1 MSIRSSPPFR
11 LERKEVPMTLFEVFE
26 EGVMHD
32 VEFMTA
38 DEKRKV
44 LKQWELFLQSGL
56 KKEKFTKSL
65 YTHLIMH
72 CSFIAHYSIHG
83 FYATY
88 FENGDAIMIF
98 LSQFDGRNGIP
109 KSVEYGMHYWYTREE
124 HHDINSEMVRIASK
138 YVPVLLQQAQN
149 RQKEA
154 DIAQARALLAKHRIT
169 LNEEE

>member
-1 MSIRSSPPFR
+1 
-11 LERKEVPMTLFEVFE
+11 MTLFEVVE

-38 DEKRKV
+38 AEKRKV

-56 KKEKFTKSL
+56 KKEKFTKAL

-83 FYATY
+83 FFATY
-88 FENGDAIMIF
+88 FESGDDIVTF

-109 KSVEYGMHYWYTREE
+109 KSIEYSMIGWYTSGD

-138 YVPVLLQQAQN
+138 YVPVLIKQAQN
-149 RQKEA
+149 RQKET
-154 DIAQARALLAKHRIT
+154 DIAQAKALLAKHGVDLVERR
-169 LNEEE
+169 

>member
-1 MSIRSSPPFR
+1 
-11 LERKEVPMTLFEVFE
+11 MTLFEVVE

-38 DEKRKV
+38 AEKRKV

-56 KKEKFTKSL
+56 KKEKFTKAL

-83 FYATY
+83 LFATY
-88 FENGDAIMIF
+88 FESGDDIVHF
-98 LSQFDGRNGIP
+98 LSQFDGRDGIP
-109 KSVEYGMHYWYTREE
+109 KSIEYGMIGWYTSGD

-138 YVPVLLQQAQN
+138 YVTALIKQAQN
-149 RQKEA
+149 WQKET
-154 DIAQARALLAKHRIT
+154 DIAQAKALLAKHGVDLAERR
-169 LNEEE
+169 